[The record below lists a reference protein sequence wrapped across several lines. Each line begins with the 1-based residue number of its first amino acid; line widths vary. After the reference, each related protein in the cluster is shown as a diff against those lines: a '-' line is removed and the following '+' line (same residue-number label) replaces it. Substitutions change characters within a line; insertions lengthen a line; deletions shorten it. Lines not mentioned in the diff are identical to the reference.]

1 LKYTSGPILRPGL
14 TCTRPTMFAVPD
26 CRTMLFFT
34 RSFLPTKVPF
44 LASFFFG
51 LVFDLDAAVVTGPPG
66 LAQSTLA
73 L

>member
-1 LKYTSGPILRPGL
+1 
-14 TCTRPTMFAVPD
+14 
-26 CRTMLFFT
+26 
-34 RSFLPTKVPF
+34 LPTKVPF

-51 LVFDLDAAVVTGPPG
+51 LLFDLAVAVVTDPPG